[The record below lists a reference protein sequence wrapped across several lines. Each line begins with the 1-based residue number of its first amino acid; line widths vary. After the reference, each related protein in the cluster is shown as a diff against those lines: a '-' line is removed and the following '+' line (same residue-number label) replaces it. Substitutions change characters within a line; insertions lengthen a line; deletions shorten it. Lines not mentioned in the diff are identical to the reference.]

1 MLLDRRSRKRRLTDV
16 TNLGWVEVLIAS
28 EALAESLDPV
38 PDGVD
43 PGTAMETFIEFESD
57 IQYVGQL
64 EVVNRLGG
72 G

>member
-1 MLLDRRSRKRRLTDV
+1 
-16 TNLGWVEVLIAS
+16 VEVLIAS